1 MPFFGPPNIEKLED
15 RHNIKGLIK
24 ALSYKKN
31 AEVRDEAAMA
41 LGRLGDAQA
50 VEPLIATLKDEYW
63 QVRFS
68 AAKALG
74 LIGDARAV
82 EMLIVTLGDTNYTT
96 RWVAARSLGQIGDA
110 QAVEPLITT
119 LEDAAVE
126 VHDAARE
133 ALVEIGAPAVGPLIA
148 ALKGG
153 AEIVRQLAAWA
164 LGDIGDPRAIPALID
179 TKGDKS
185 VKVRR
190 VVAESLKKLGAPEAE
205 SSPPEEISQP
215 EVAAEPP
222 WFAGA
227 SGWEELATTFIRL
240 EIEKPNPDYRG
251 LAQRLEKSSAAERHG
266 AWIRVAQEVKN
277 KTNAIRCYLEALY
290 NNPDPHSVAWDW
302 LSGEYD
308 KDMNILTPDG
318 PKTRE
323 TVAKL
328 RRQYGPISE

>member
-15 RHNIKGLIK
+15 RNKIKSLIK
-24 ALSYKKN
+24 ALGYKKN
-31 AEVRDEAAMA
+31 SEVRDEAARA
-41 LGRLGDAQA
+41 LGRLGDARA

-82 EMLIVTLGDTNYTT
+82 EMLIVTLGDINYTT
-96 RWVAARSLGQIGDA
+96 RWVAARSLGQIGDV

-119 LEDAAVE
+119 LEDAAEE
-126 VHDAARE
+126 VQGAAYE
-133 ALVEIGAPAVGPLIA
+133 ALIEIGAPAVESLIA
-148 ALKGG
+148 ALKGRG
-153 AEIVRQLAAWA
+153 EVVRQSAAWA
-164 LGDIGDPRAIPALID
+164 LGNIGDPRAIPALID

-185 VKVRR
+185 VEVRR
-190 VVAESLKKLGAPEAE
+190 AIVESLKKLGTPEVE
-205 SSPPEEISQP
+205 LSPPEDILQP
-215 EVAAEPP
+215 EVVAEPS

-227 SGWEELATTFIRL
+227 SGWEELATSFIYL

-251 LAQRLEKSSAAERHG
+251 LAQRLERSSAAERHG

-277 KTNAIRCYLEALY
+277 KTDAIRCYLEALH

-308 KDMNILTPDG
+308 KDMSILPPDG
-318 PKTRE
+318 QKTRE

-328 RRQYGPISE
+328 RRQYGSISE